1 MSCVNI
7 KHPEFIELT
16 KALDLHP
23 NFLEPIIHAYQNSSI
38 ENKGKFPS
46 IEYIKEYIQGESMLN
61 ATEKHREVWK
71 ALYSE
76 PKVFNTEQEVLNY
89 VEETSKLFDSK
100 SITTEV
106 TLDGR
111 YRVKVAEPIID
122 TDNSGEFSTTD
133 NNIYTERELTT
144 TQGFSFD
151 ARLQSLYNKQLER
164 GNLNLRD
171 ILSFINENS
180 DYYPIIKMLSSEK
193 KNRGPLLTGVN
204 IKIDDSIATP
214 SVRNKY
220 IDGTTTRR
228 AYYDASTKTI
238 HINAAAQFKDG
249 KSDSVIIHEILHAIT
264 VDKILNNPKLQTEFE
279 NIIDEYLN
287 KNPDERVKYGKEV
300 KHRIEE
306 FIADVWSNI
315 ETINKLK
322 NTKSSRNIDLSIWDR
337 IKNFFIGIFKDMAS
351 DSLFAEA
358 SVKITEL
365 LDDKSIIFK
374 TKAKG
379 DYFENESRN
388 NYYLEQS
395 TRILSQIDNLFSSN
409 IIPSSEVRAIA
420 NKVAYFISDLIT
432 EIQTKP
438 GFAAS
443 KFGETYANIDFS
455 RLSRVDIVRYIGIDN
470 IVLAAK
476 QQFHPSKIDSDDRKI
491 IAQARLLQK
500 NWEAIMQL
508 AGPEFSRLEKFNITS
523 VDGNLDREILEEDT
537 DGYNEESI
545 TQETEGSTQEHWQ
558 IENRTIEIVNSLS
571 QEMRSALLQ
580 CYILAPDG
588 FERGQRKYKKVQDKW
603 GINERIPVK
612 DAVNSILRWTQG
624 SITLNDMISKLKE
637 KRGKNPWISQI
648 ISRLEDTS
656 GKEAD
661 FQSQFFSVFDLH
673 FQAYSVG
680 TDKDGKY
687 IASIVNENPALK
699 EVMDTITVLYNMGG
713 HPLFTPKGIDKEV
726 YNSLHITID
735 KLLKIDF
742 ESYDL
747 DKLATLIQDP
757 LNNLGYSISSKEV
770 LETLNLD
777 SFNVIKRALKGI
789 DDAVTANLNNKAYQ
803 PFAFKSE
810 GSIRGY
816 IQNLLQPFTDKLE
829 DITVQTT
836 YSNGKMYQGYVTPSY
851 LSKLMLKFK
860 QRGEAF
866 DTFIQEEYGD
876 YEWFKKDTGDI
887 ETGWRN
893 LWLKELVTDTDARD
907 IFKHTVNLSWNGKYY
922 MRNMSDMEYLLSVF
936 TMYFSSSSKK
946 EKVPAWFRVPMMSN
960 KPSSEYIRF
969 YSYRGANY
977 KDTITYGLK
986 MVFDQELSR
995 IQTVLMRNYDKSN
1008 PRFIK
1013 NFDKNGKKFNLLTY
1027 MNDYL
1032 EGGSKQNTELGKL
1045 IQRKIKGEQIDEVRL
1060 NTLAIATIK
1069 EIMETKAKSIL
1080 EDWKNKGIIDAAKNI
1095 TNIPDDRVYESLENF
1110 IWNDTFAAINIM
1122 ELTITDPAYYKDA
1135 EDIQKRFAQ
1144 IHAPGVRGNK
1154 DATDY
1159 NGERVSD
1166 GKERTIYLTDFDDFK
1181 SNIIENL
1188 KIVFDRK
1195 IAEAPENQKEQYKAL
1210 KESIIKQ
1217 YEEINVADAQAYNSP
1232 TSYRK
1237 KAFIF
1242 GKWSR
1247 DKETVY
1253 ERLMS
1258 GDFSYSDIQEA
1269 FQPLKPFKYTQMSK
1283 ESHVENAPMSKLKV
1297 PVQNKNAEYLL
1308 VLAGA
1313 ILQGQ
1318 NTGKP
1323 NLLRAIYTVM
1333 KESAEKNPTK
1343 GIDTVQFTSA
1353 VKSGEMGAIDI
1364 KQFYDNPN
1372 GEALALAE
1380 LRTAIYNADGT
1391 YNIDR
1396 VHETSFEDYCLQQE
1410 VPPHFLDHEQIH
1422 GSQVRY
1428 IVLGDLETSDY
1439 LGNTVTYNVEG
1450 RQLTADEF
1458 KAEYEQTIAE
1468 NIKESIEELAREL
1481 NITGDRRSRN
1491 LALSQ
1496 ILQKEIASSPRYG
1509 VDLMLACS
1517 LDENWEFRLPLG
1529 DPTQA
1534 KRIEQLINSII
1545 KNRVNKQTI
1554 TGGPVVQ
1561 VSNFGTSRQLNIKF
1575 KDKNGNIIDRSKF
1588 TSDEEYKEYLKENQ
1602 AGVAYFECFAP
1613 AYTKDIF
1620 LHFTKENGDI
1630 DIEAIEKLNPELLKM
1645 VGYRIPTENKYSI
1658 IPMKIVGFLPKE
1670 AGDGIMLPNDITLIT
1685 GSDFDVDKMYL
1696 IRKDIPIKPRNRK
1709 EVFNEIYENL
1719 IKTKKNPTY
1728 KDKQALREN
1737 INIFLDNHE
1746 QMRNQDALFR
1756 YMWDLYKKIGYEA
1769 KEPTSGRRY
1778 RNNKIADMT
1787 FEVMTHETTA
1797 DKMLNPGG
1805 FTQQKKMGYMI
1816 EAYRRNPNMSWTY
1829 LEGLSIDELKD
1840 LSYTDKNLTFIDTH
1854 VDFYKQN
1861 SAAASLIGIF
1871 AVSNIAHIILQDN
1884 GYQVDITEILEG
1896 DSLEIM
1902 GTFLGDSVIIDSR
1915 FDKEGNSISKT
1926 TGSLVASS
1934 ADAVKDPVL
1943 NLMNINIDTVNVL
1956 NTLIRLGIPFD
1967 KAAMFLS
1974 QKCISNILAEY
1985 NKQKLESY
1993 MSLSQV
1999 IVERLNELEKEFD
2012 ISITNTL
2019 NEETISEDEVID
2031 GIRKVTPEM
2040 EYKTLK
2046 ALNQLLA
2053 ISKEVS
2059 SLSMATRF
2067 NSMSSAVGPQII
2079 DNLITEAKLED
2090 FSKFILDA
2098 NGNTVVLED
2107 IFKAHPIL
2115 KQFSRTLGMANHLL
2129 SDMPANSPGFR
2140 QLLNIIDGNLA
2151 VIKKD
2156 RKLMSKLSDFYQSY
2170 LLVQN
2175 GIINPKDL
2183 EYYITKF
2190 PINFFESNYKE
2201 KYPNNPFIQA
2211 IKLKLDDKTGLPSLV
2226 IDTTG
2231 MRTEDKEILS
2241 SGWADLYKEEP
2252 EIAIQLFEYN
2262 FFKGGMGYTPKT
2274 FMHLL
2279 PMQIKEAIEGYK
2291 DTYNNPPTII
2301 PSIVL
2306 DQFIRNNYGDFR
2318 LVPTLDNEIELD
2330 FISNDAF
2337 AVYDEDA
2344 AKMKSKIYIK
2354 TRGKDAKLFR
2364 QASIEDDRVIYVE
2377 VDKLGNNGSYLEID
2391 TEDIETS
2398 IKKGFSEDTSNI
2410 TYITGEDTVDD
2421 NQIASPNV
2429 EQEKLDLV
2437 FKIWERSGRTR
2448 EQAEERIENYKSKSK
2463 EERDNLE
2470 SSMKAFMKN
2479 MMDRMG
2485 LKYDEETIDSVYKMM
2500 C

>member
-7 KHPEFIELT
+7 SHPEFIELT

-23 NFLEPIIHAYQNSSI
+23 SFLEPIIHVYQNSSK
-38 ENKGKFPS
+38 ENEDKFPPIEYFTEGILVSKFKTTSPFEIKFWKSYYKVPRVFNSLSEAANYIEDNFPEVYKKYIDISLTKNGKYKVASKILIPMYRNKIDENTLLNILREIRWLEGFRDNHEEWHHLITFEKGSWRITLGDDWSKNFNEADIKNHFKNKLQELGLPKELFDISPKKGDAHFLEIKFNKNVKQKLEDLLNENTKKEIIDSTDYYTDKELKILKERNLKVLDSFSGNNISEIIQQFKDNVLKTIEAYNEAHHYDLGISTTSKS
-46 IEYIKEYIQGESMLN
+46 IFSDYIKDSNSYYNYIETLSTNIISKLESEGKSISIVPSETLGSAMAVSIKDSAIILQFNPELITIEYSRLDYIIAHELVHTVTSTAVNNVVLGIATKEEQGFVDSIWNILLELESKENFYWDFGFNINNIQDKARYIKEFIANVMTNPALQSNLAEIKLN
-61 ATEKHREVWK
+61 D
-71 ALYSE
+71 
-76 PKVFNTEQEVLNY
+76 NTSIWSKFILAIKNLLNKYLGKDINNTYLERLINTISVHIEQ
-89 VEETSKLFDSK
+89 T
-100 SITTEV
+100 SITDTVKDAFTE
-106 TLDGR
+106 G
-111 YRVKVAEPIID
+111 
-122 TDNSGEFSTTD
+122 
-133 NNIYTERELTT
+133 
-144 TQGFSFD
+144 
-151 ARLQSLYNKQLER
+151 
-164 GNLNLRD
+164 
-171 ILSFINENS
+171 
-180 DYYPIIKMLSSEK
+180 
-193 KNRGPLLTGVN
+193 
-204 IKIDDSIATP
+204 
-214 SVRNKY
+214 
-220 IDGTTTRR
+220 
-228 AYYDASTKTI
+228 
-238 HINAAAQFKDG
+238 AQ
-249 KSDSVIIHEILHAIT
+249 
-264 VDKILNNPKLQTEFE
+264 
-279 NIIDEYLN
+279 
-287 KNPDERVKYGKEV
+287 
-300 KHRIEE
+300 
-306 FIADVWSNI
+306 
-315 ETINKLK
+315 K
-322 NTKSSRNIDLSIWDR
+322 NTD
-337 IKNFFIGIFKDMAS
+337 IK
-351 DSLFAEA
+351 
-358 SVKITEL
+358 
-365 LDDKSIIFK
+365 
-374 TKAKG
+374 
-379 DYFENESRN
+379 
-388 NYYLEQS
+388 YLEQS
-395 TRILSQIDNLFSSN
+395 TKILSQIDNLFSSN

-443 KFGETYANIDFS
+443 KFGESYKDIDFS
-455 RLSRVDIVRYIGIDN
+455 TLTRKDIVRFIGIDN

-476 QQFHPSKIDSDDRKI
+476 QQFHPSKIVSDDRKI

-508 AGPEFSRLEKFNITS
+508 AGPEFSRLEKFNITPI
-523 VDGNLDREILEEDT
+523 DDNLDREILEEEDT

-545 TQETEGSTQEHWQ
+545 TQEIEGSTQEHWQ

-571 QEMRSALLQ
+571 QEMRNALLQ

-637 KRGKNPWISQI
+637 KRSKNPWISQI

-687 IASIVNENPALK
+687 TVSIVNENPALK
-699 EVMDTITVLYNMGG
+699 EVMDTITVLYNMGD
-713 HPLFTPKGIDKEV
+713 HPLFTPKGIDREV
-726 YNSLHITID
+726 YNSLHTTID

-742 ESYDL
+742 ESYDS
-747 DKLATLIQDP
+747 DKLATLIQES

-777 SFNVIKRALKGI
+777 SFNIIKRALKGI
-789 DDAVTANLNNKAYQ
+789 DDAVTANLNNKSYQ

-816 IQNLLQPFTDKLE
+816 TQNLLQPFTDKLE

-866 DTFIQEEYGD
+866 DTFIQEEYGE

-960 KPSSEYIRF
+960 KPSSEYVRF
-969 YSYRGANY
+969 YSYRGSNY

-1045 IQRKIKGEQIDEVRL
+1045 IQRKIKGEQVDEVRL
-1060 NTLAIATIK
+1060 NTLATAAIK
-1069 EIMETKAKSIL
+1069 ETMEAKAKSIL
-1080 EDWKNKGIIDAAKNI
+1080 EDWGNKGVIEAAKNI
-1095 TNIPDDRVYESLENF
+1095 ANIPDDKIYESLENF
-1110 IWNDTFAAINIM
+1110 IWNDTFASINIM

-1195 IAEAPENQKEQYKAL
+1195 IAEAPESQKEQYKAL

-1232 TSYRK
+1232 ISYRK

-1247 DKETVY
+1247 DKEIVY

-1318 NTGKP
+1318 DTGRP

-1353 VKSGEMGAIDI
+1353 VKSGEMGDIDI

-1380 LRTAIYNADGT
+1380 LRTAVYNSDGS
-1391 YNIDR
+1391 YNTDR

-1428 IVLGDLETSDY
+1428 IVLGDLETLDY
-1439 LGNTVTYNVEG
+1439 LGNAVTYNVEG

-1468 NIKESIEELAREL
+1468 NIKESIEELSREL
-1481 NITGDRRSRN
+1481 NVTGDRRNRN

-1496 ILQKEIASSPRYG
+1496 ILQREIASSPRYG

-1517 LDENWEFRLPLG
+1517 LDENGEFKLPLG

-1561 VSNFGTSRQLNIKF
+1561 VSNFGTSRQLNIRF

-1588 TSDEEYKEYLKENQ
+1588 NSDEEYKEYLKENQ

-1645 VGYRIPTENKYSI
+1645 IGYRIPTENKYSI

-1685 GSDFDVDKMYL
+1685 GSDFDVK
-1696 IRKDIPIKPRNRK
+1696 
-1709 EVFNEIYENL
+1709 
-1719 IKTKKNPTY
+1719 
-1728 KDKQALREN
+1728 
-1737 INIFLDNHE
+1737 
-1746 QMRNQDALFR
+1746 
-1756 YMWDLYKKIGYEA
+1756 LY
-1769 KEPTSGRRY
+1769 
-1778 RNNKIADMT
+1778 
-1787 FEVMTHETTA
+1787 
-1797 DKMLNPGG
+1797 
-1805 FTQQKKMGYMI
+1805 
-1816 EAYRRNPNMSWTY
+1816 
-1829 LEGLSIDELKD
+1829 
-1840 LSYTDKNLTFIDTH
+1840 
-1854 VDFYKQN
+1854 
-1861 SAAASLIGIF
+1861 
-1871 AVSNIAHIILQDN
+1871 
-1884 GYQVDITEILEG
+1884 
-1896 DSLEIM
+1896 
-1902 GTFLGDSVIIDSR
+1902 
-1915 FDKEGNSISKT
+1915 
-1926 TGSLVASS
+1926 
-1934 ADAVKDPVL
+1934 
-1943 NLMNINIDTVNVL
+1943 
-1956 NTLIRLGIPFD
+1956 
-1967 KAAMFLS
+1967 
-1974 QKCISNILAEY
+1974 
-1985 NKQKLESY
+1985 
-1993 MSLSQV
+1993 
-1999 IVERLNELEKEFD
+1999 
-2012 ISITNTL
+2012 
-2019 NEETISEDEVID
+2019 
-2031 GIRKVTPEM
+2031 
-2040 EYKTLK
+2040 
-2046 ALNQLLA
+2046 
-2053 ISKEVS
+2053 
-2059 SLSMATRF
+2059 
-2067 NSMSSAVGPQII
+2067 
-2079 DNLITEAKLED
+2079 
-2090 FSKFILDA
+2090 
-2098 NGNTVVLED
+2098 
-2107 IFKAHPIL
+2107 
-2115 KQFSRTLGMANHLL
+2115 
-2129 SDMPANSPGFR
+2129 
-2140 QLLNIIDGNLA
+2140 
-2151 VIKKD
+2151 
-2156 RKLMSKLSDFYQSY
+2156 
-2170 LLVQN
+2170 
-2175 GIINPKDL
+2175 
-2183 EYYITKF
+2183 
-2190 PINFFESNYKE
+2190 
-2201 KYPNNPFIQA
+2201 
-2211 IKLKLDDKTGLPSLV
+2211 
-2226 IDTTG
+2226 
-2231 MRTEDKEILS
+2231 
-2241 SGWADLYKEEP
+2241 
-2252 EIAIQLFEYN
+2252 
-2262 FFKGGMGYTPKT
+2262 
-2274 FMHLL
+2274 
-2279 PMQIKEAIEGYK
+2279 
-2291 DTYNNPPTII
+2291 
-2301 PSIVL
+2301 
-2306 DQFIRNNYGDFR
+2306 
-2318 LVPTLDNEIELD
+2318 
-2330 FISNDAF
+2330 
-2337 AVYDEDA
+2337 
-2344 AKMKSKIYIK
+2344 
-2354 TRGKDAKLFR
+2354 
-2364 QASIEDDRVIYVE
+2364 
-2377 VDKLGNNGSYLEID
+2377 
-2391 TEDIETS
+2391 
-2398 IKKGFSEDTSNI
+2398 
-2410 TYITGEDTVDD
+2410 
-2421 NQIASPNV
+2421 
-2429 EQEKLDLV
+2429 
-2437 FKIWERSGRTR
+2437 
-2448 EQAEERIENYKSKSK
+2448 
-2463 EERDNLE
+2463 
-2470 SSMKAFMKN
+2470 
-2479 MMDRMG
+2479 
-2485 LKYDEETIDSVYKMM
+2485 
-2500 C
+2500 